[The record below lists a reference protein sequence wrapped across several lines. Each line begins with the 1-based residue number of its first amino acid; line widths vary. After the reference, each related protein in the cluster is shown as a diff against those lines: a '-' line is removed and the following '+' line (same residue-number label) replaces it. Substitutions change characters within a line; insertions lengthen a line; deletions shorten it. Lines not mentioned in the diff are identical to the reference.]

1 MLFNSADVPATRMRA
16 DLALRMICGSAI
28 IPLSALAGWVL
39 NIPLLEST
47 GMHAG
52 TRMNPFSGVCLLV
65 LAAAWVLMF
74 RLRRQRAAR
83 AIATLP
89 VVVAL
94 LRLFEVALGVHSGFD
109 FLLFHNRILG
119 QANPNHIAPNAAL
132 AILGLALGILLSGL
146 GPRWDEIAA
155 WTVICAGATPFFAIL
170 GYASRLDAL
179 MGIGRYTPMSLN
191 TASSAILLSAALLIS
206 LKHTRPMR
214 PFSSV
219 TSGGIMARR
228 LFPLAL
234 GIPVVASLLLSTAV
248 NHNLMDKVA
257 ALAFFSV
264 AVVVLIAVVF
274 HRTASR
280 VDEFDL
286 ARARQS
292 EIIGQQNHRLTDLVQ
307 QLRTRS
313 DDLAVAHSALN
324 AILDATTRIGI
335 VAMEPSGV
343 IRLFNTGA
351 EEIFGYN
358 SSEVIDRA
366 TLATF
371 CEPDPTASSA
381 EATTE
386 RAILESFLAPVRR
399 DLFIEQDRSMLR
411 KNGVRFIANVAVT
424 PQRDESQQ
432 VRGYVAVIR
441 DITEERQYREA
452 LLEAKR
458 TAEEAARSKSDF
470 LSTMSHE
477 IRTPMNG
484 VIGMTGL
491 LLDTPLSAEQR
502 EYAGTIRNSGE
513 ALLGIIN
520 DILDFS
526 KIDAGKLTLEEFD
539 FDLFTTV
546 EECVEIVAANAQRKG
561 LEIILAARV
570 DGLDVVRG
578 DQGRLRQILLNL
590 LSNAVKFTAAGE
602 VAINVKFDPTPSSEL
617 TAAGRLV
624 RIEVRDT
631 GIGISP
637 ATQRQLFS
645 AFTQADSSTTRRF
658 GGTGLGLAISKRLCN
673 LMGGE
678 IGVESEEGRG
688 STFWFTMKLI
698 TQTSPV
704 SMQARPSGKKLLIV
718 DDNETNRRV
727 LQLQLQHNG
736 YASVPAEDAAE
747 ALKLL
752 AASDGHYFD
761 GILCDLRMP
770 DMDGIEL
777 TAIIRRDPRV
787 GHLPVLMLTSH
798 EDRERA
804 RSAGVNDALLKPVR
818 ESLLVRALERIFSE
832 GGSQGGS
839 EGAASRAVAHEQAGE
854 KLFRARSRGR
864 VLVAEDNPVNQR
876 VVVMILKKLGYG
888 SDVAANGREVLDA
901 LELGSYGAVLMDCQ
915 MPEMDGFEA
924 TQAIRSGGCGFA
936 DIPIIALTANALDG
950 EKERCLSAGMD
961 DYLAKPI
968 KAEALGQKLE
978 VWMSREA
985 AVAS

>member
-1 MLFNSADVPATRMRA
+1 MVLNPAHVPATRPRA
-16 DLALRMICGSAI
+16 DLALSVICGSAVF
-28 IPLSALAGWVL
+28 PLSALAGWVL
-39 NIPLLEST
+39 NIPFLEST
-47 GMHAG
+47 GGA
-52 TRMNPFSGVCLLV
+52 TRMNPFSGICLLSV
-65 LAAAWVLMF
+65 GAAWVFMF
-74 RLRRQRAAR
+74 RLGSPRAAR
-83 AIATLP
+83 AFAAFPIIVNLF
-89 VVVAL
+89 
-94 LRLFEVALGVHSGFD
+94 RLSETALGVHSGFD
-109 FLLFHNRILG
+109 FLLFHDRILG
-119 QANPNHIAPNAAL
+119 QPNPSHMAPNAAF
-132 AILGLALGILLSGL
+132 AILGLALGILLSG
-146 GPRWDEIAA
+146 RSRQWDEIAA
-155 WTVICAGATPFFAIL
+155 WTVICAGAMPFFAIL

-179 MGIGRYTPMSLN
+179 SGIGLQTPMALN

-214 PFSSV
+214 PFSSP

-234 GIPVVASLLLSTAV
+234 GIPVAAILLLSTAV
-248 NHNLMDKVA
+248 NHALMDKVA
-257 ALAFFSV
+257 ALTFFSV

-274 HRTASR
+274 HRTASEL
-280 VDEFDL
+280 DEFDE
-286 ARARQS
+286 ARARKR
-292 EIIGQQNHRLTDLVQ
+292 EIIDRQNQQLTDLVQ
-307 QLRTRS
+307 KLRTRS
-313 DDLAVAHSALN
+313 EDLAVTHSALN

-335 VAMEPSGV
+335 VAMEPNGV

-351 EEIFGYN
+351 EEIFGYK
-358 SSEVIDRA
+358 SSEVIDKA

-371 CEPDPTASSA
+371 CEPDQA
-381 EATTE
+381 ATGQG
-386 RAILESFLAPVRR
+386 ILEQFIAPVRGQLFSER
-399 DLFIEQDRSMLR
+399 DCPMLR
-411 KNGVRFIANVAVT
+411 KNGVRFTANVAVT
-424 PQRDESQQ
+424 PQRDGSQQ

-441 DITEERQYREA
+441 DITEQREYQEV
-452 LLEAKR
+452 LMEAKR
-458 TAEEAARSKSDF
+458 TAEAAARSRSDF

-561 LEIILAARV
+561 LEMILPARV
-570 DGLDVVRG
+570 DGPGLVRG

-590 LSNAVKFTAAGE
+590 LSNAVKFTDAGE
-602 VAINVKFDPTPSSEL
+602 VAVNVKFDPAPSAGF
-617 TAAGRLV
+617 TGAGRLV

-688 STFWFTMKLI
+688 STFWFTMRLI
-698 TQTSPV
+698 TQTSLV
-704 SMQARPSGKKLLIV
+704 RAQARPSGKKLLIV

-727 LQLQLQHNG
+727 LQLQLQRNG

-752 AASDGHYFD
+752 AGSDGHHFD
-761 GILCDLRMP
+761 GILSDLRMP
-770 DMDGIEL
+770 EMDGIEL
-777 TAIIRRDPRV
+777 TSIIRRDPRV

-798 EDRERA
+798 DDRERA
-804 RSAGVNDALLKPVR
+804 KSAGVNDALLKPVR
-818 ESLLVRALERIFSE
+818 ESLLVGALERIFYE
-832 GGSQGGS
+832 YGP
-839 EGAASRAVAHEQAGE
+839 ECAASQPASPEQAGE
-854 KLFRARSRGR
+854 KLSQARSGGR
-864 VLVAEDNPVNQR
+864 VLVAEDNPVNQK
-876 VVVMILKKLGYG
+876 VVVMILKKLGYA
-888 SDVAANGREVLDA
+888 SDVAANGREVLNA

-924 TQAIRSGGCGFA
+924 TQAIRSGGFDFA
-936 DIPIIALTANALDG
+936 DIPIIALTANALAG
-950 EKERCLSAGMD
+950 EKERCLAAGMD

-978 VWMSREA
+978 AWMSGA
-985 AVAS
+985 VAVAS